1 MGASQS
7 HLVQAYSWDGDSEG
21 VTTRFTG
28 DVTCLATAG
37 PLIAAGSD
45 DMTAKLVN
53 TEDCKETLL
62 EGHQGP
68 ILSIALVKQG
78 DALATASC
86 DGTVRLWNPT
96 TKAVLK
102 TLQSVVAKS
111 SDVNNSSSLVGLQ
124 FSWDGLRLA
133 VPSGDGLTH
142 LDREEGGSWGE
153 PKTVSLQL
161 AQGELA
167 TALCW
172 SPCGGLIMVG
182 TSKGGLHLLS
192 ATSMSVLKVGQTGRK
207 AGVGAAVW
215 HPTEDKVA
223 FSDLSGHWGIVE
235 EIKAAEKEQNQDSA
249 AAPEDLED
257 MEALFNDDDEDE
269 ENSFSI
275 GKVMAETGY
284 KKDNDGNLTFGATGR
299 PDSALSGASGDS
311 ASKPIR

>member
-37 PLIAAGSD
+37 SLIAAGSD

-53 TEDCKETLL
+53 TEDCEETLL

-102 TLQSVVAKS
+102 TLQNVVAKS

-124 FSWDGLRLA
+124 
-133 VPSGDGLTH
+133 VTCLT
-142 LDREEGGSWGE
+142 G
-153 PKTVSLQL
+153 PK
-161 AQGELA
+161 
-167 TALCW
+167 
-172 SPCGGLIMVG
+172 
-182 TSKGGLHLLS
+182 
-192 ATSMSVLKVGQTGRK
+192 
-207 AGVGAAVW
+207 
-215 HPTEDKVA
+215 
-223 FSDLSGHWGIVE
+223 
-235 EIKAAEKEQNQDSA
+235 
-249 AAPEDLED
+249 
-257 MEALFNDDDEDE
+257 
-269 ENSFSI
+269 
-275 GKVMAETGY
+275 
-284 KKDNDGNLTFGATGR
+284 
-299 PDSALSGASGDS
+299 
-311 ASKPIR
+311 